1 MPDSNHLELFEK
13 IAPTIKE
20 NAIGVDATGAFPRA
34 SIDAFLGSG
43 LAGLISAADIG
54 GSGQGPRAAV
64 EIVEQAAQ
72 LCGSTA
78 MIIQMHYA
86 GATVIEKFGQ
96 EAVRKDIAA
105 GKHLTTL
112 AFSERGSRSHFWAP
126 QGTAK
131 KVGGGIQLDAH
142 KSWITSASHAHSYV
156 WSSQPLSAEGMSTI
170 WMVPSDSEGI
180 EILGTFDGL
189 GLRGNDS
196 QPAKANG
203 VIIPEDHILGED
215 GGGLAVMLETVLPI
229 FNAMMGGV
237 GSGFMQAATNATI
250 GHVSKTGYAHLGNE
264 LRDLP
269 TIRAYVARM
278 KNKSDAARTLL
289 FDAVTAMETGRED
302 AMLRVLQC
310 KAVCG
315 ETATEVTE
323 LAMRV
328 CGGMAFRKD
337 VGVERTFRDARAGTV
352 MAPTTDQLYD
362 FIGKALTG
370 MDVF

>member
-1 MPDSNHLELFEK
+1 MSDQQHLELFK
-13 IAPTIKE
+13 SIAPTIKE
-20 NAIGVDATGAFPRA
+20 NAIGVDGEGEFPRQ
-34 SIDAFLGSG
+34 SVDAFLGSG
-43 LAGLISAADIG
+43 LAGLISATDLG
-54 GSGQGPRAAV
+54 GMGRGPRAAV
-64 EIVEQAAQ
+64 EIVEQIAQ

-78 MIIQMHYA
+78 MIVQMHYA
-86 GATVIEKFGQ
+86 GAHVLEAFGP
-96 EAVRKDIAA
+96 ETVRKDIAA

-112 AFSERGSRSHFWAP
+112 AFSEKGSRSHFWAP
-126 QGTAK
+126 QSTAK
-131 KVGGGIQLDAH
+131 RVDGGIQLDAH
-142 KSWITSASHAHSYV
+142 KSWITSASHADSYV
-156 WSSQPLSAEGMSTI
+156 WSSQPVAAEGMSTI
-170 WMVPSDSEGI
+170 WMVPRGSKGI
-180 EILGTFDGL
+180 DVLGTFDGL

-196 QPAKANG
+196 QPARAEG
-203 VIIPEDHILGED
+203 VIIPEANMLGED
-215 GGGLAVMLETVLPI
+215 GSGLDIMLQTVLPL
-229 FNAMMGGV
+229 FNALMGGV

-250 GHVSKTGYAHLGNE
+250 AHVSRTGYAHLGNE

-278 KNKSDAARTLL
+278 KIKSDAARALL
-289 FDAVTAMETGRED
+289 FDAISAMENGRED
-302 AMLRVLQC
+302 TMLRVLQC

-315 ETATEVTE
+315 ETATEVTD

-337 VGVERTFRDARAGTV
+337 VGVERIFRDARAGTV